1 LKDRDERLER
11 LRHDVRAGLDVAA
24 AGDYEDYD
32 DRSITRLGDA
42 VKARGRERLAKQPK
56 RTRR

>member
-1 LKDRDERLER
+1 MLAGARPS
-11 LRHDVRAGLDVAA
+11 VIRAGLDAAA